1 MQELKIEKHL
11 SFEYEQVELYTK
23 INVVQSLFLGSKA
36 VLTWYS
42 TCCCQILKVYELIRL
57 AFAKKFS
64 PGFENYT
71 AML

>member
-36 VLTWYS
+36 VLIWNS
-42 TCCCQILKVYELIRL
+42 TCCCQILKVYE
-57 AFAKKFS
+57 
-64 PGFENYT
+64 P
-71 AML
+71 